1 MRKILT
7 NDRSN
12 LERTK
17 ARTSDEKRKKR
28 SFLEKR
34 SKEISTRR
42 RGIQIMS
49 WLFRD
54 NVYEDFTTKP
64 AFSLKKL
71 SFFAHQ
77 GTFCH
82 LTLFFTLSCW
92 RYLRTNGKQKFLRP
106 KYPLK
111 NAKNF
116 DKTSMKST
124 SQKKN
129 CPKSANSRHFVWIF
143 QKKSIPLH
151 RFSKEKRHGDCSSV
165 G

>member
-12 LERTK
+12 LERSK

-42 RGIQIMS
+42 REIQIMS

-54 NVYEDFTTKP
+54 NAYEDFTTKP

-71 SFFAHQ
+71 RFFAHQ
-77 GTFCH
+77 GTF
-82 LTLFFTLSCW
+82 LLFNPIF
-92 RYLRTNGKQKFLRP
+92 
-106 KYPLK
+106 YPLVLAIFTNK
-111 NAKNF
+111 WQTKI
-116 DKTSMKST
+116 ST
-124 SQKKN
+124 PKIPPEKCEKFWQNQPKISYEKENSLQSRKFPSFYLDISKKVHTFA
-129 CPKSANSRHFVWIF
+129 SLF
-143 QKKSIPLH
+143 
-151 RFSKEKRHGDCSSV
+151 
-165 G
+165 